1 MDDVL
6 VHSEPMKD
14 QEFAK
19 FKKHVEWCN
28 EASELFYPTAA
39 ILCSEIQDFPEC
51 IEWIRSGL
59 DEGKLYIDL
68 HGWEHVDYA
77 KLHANVIDEHLE
89 KSFEFMLKHFG
100 CLPIRWAT
108 PWGRHSDDIRTAC
121 RKFSLRWEGTQNP
134 VLDQGIA
141 MKDVRESGSI
151 DCLQGK
157 VVMVH
162 WFERGLKLWRIVQ
175 TGIHGS
181 WDAAAQEFPKEF
193 KPESP
198 DAT

>member
-1 MDDVL
+1 
-6 VHSEPMKD
+6 
-14 QEFAK
+14 
-19 FKKHVEWCN
+19 
-28 EASELFYPTAA
+28 
-39 ILCSEIQDFPEC
+39 
-51 IEWIRSGL
+51 
-59 DEGKLYIDL
+59 
-68 HGWEHVDYA
+68 
-77 KLHANVIDEHLE
+77 
-89 KSFEFMLKHFG
+89 
-100 CLPIRWAT
+100 
-108 PWGRHSDDIRTAC
+108 
-121 RKFSLRWEGTQNP
+121 
-134 VLDQGIA
+134 